1 MAQQASG
8 TFEIPREMRTFAEQS
23 FAQARKA
30 FDGFMSVAQKAAA
43 SIEGQAAAAQTGAE
57 DIRRKAMSFAEQNVA
72 SSFDL
77 AEKLMRARDVEEMT
91 RLQAD
96 FVQHQMELLSAQA
109 QELGQ
114 AATRAAR
121 EAGARAG
128 NMEPASA
135 RSPR

>member
-1 MAQQASG
+1 MAASG

-23 FAQARKA
+23 FVQARKA
-30 FDGFMSVAQKAAA
+30 FDGFMSVAEKAAA

-57 DIRRKAMSFAEQNVA
+57 GIRRKAMGFTEQNVA

-77 AEKLMRARDVEEMT
+77 AEKLMHAKDVEEMT

-96 FVQHQMELLSAQA
+96 FVQHQMELLSLQA

-121 EAGARAG
+121 ETAR
-128 NMEPASA
+128 PH
-135 RSPR
+135 R

>member
-1 MAQQASG
+1 
-8 TFEIPREMRTFAEQS
+8 
-23 FAQARKA
+23 
-30 FDGFMSVAQKAAA
+30 
-43 SIEGQAAAAQTGAE
+43 
-57 DIRRKAMSFAEQNVA
+57 MSFAEQNVA

>member
-1 MAQQASG
+1 MAASG

-30 FDGFMSVAQKAAA
+30 FDGFMSVAEKAAA
-43 SIEGQAAAAQTGAE
+43 SIDGQAAAAQKGAE
-57 DIRRKAMSFAEQNVA
+57 GIRRKAMSFAEQNVA

-77 AEKLMRARDVEEMT
+77 AEKLMRAEDVEEMT

-96 FVQHQMELLSAQA
+96 FVQHQMELLSLQA

-128 NMEPASA
+128 KMEPASA